1 MLRIHIIFEHGED
14 LKPFGVAYIRDI
26 LPLTH
31 PTNSESFQVTQ
42 GIGYSS
48 SADVCIVERSWKPNI
63 TLPEAEQLVHHI
75 RKGGARLV
83 YSIDDNLLDLETVPL
98 QARSVVRYFCRAADG
113 ILVSTEYLKERLH
126 QFNSH
131 IYVLPNTLDERLFTE
146 NSNRLP
152 IGRNADARKIIGFMG
167 TFTHDADLMMVLQPL
182 RKILR
187 KQTDSIQFELVG
199 GFSTQTVVRSFQGL
213 PLQVMKPDPID
224 MSYPNFIPWMKKNL
238 SWDVGIAP
246 LENTFFNRCKSD
258 IKFLDY
264 SALGIPGIYSRVPS
278 YEGTVHHL
286 DTGYLVENTPS
297 AWTEAL
303 DDLLRND
310 DLRNRLA
317 LNAQEYVFSKRT
329 LLHGAIRWREAI
341 FSIIGSR

>member
-1 MLRIHIIFEHGED
+1 MLRIHIIFEHGID

-31 PTNSESFQVTQ
+31 PANAEAFQVTH
-42 GIGYSS
+42 GTGYSS
-48 SADVCIVERSWKPNI
+48 SADVFIIERTWKPNI
-63 TLPEAEQLVHHI
+63 TLPEAEKLVHQI
-75 RKGGARLV
+75 RKDGARLV

-98 QARSVVRYFCRAADG
+98 PARSVVRYFCHAADG
-113 ILVSTEYLKERLH
+113 ILVSTESLKDRLH

-146 NSNRLP
+146 NGKQLP
-152 IGRNADARKIIGFMG
+152 AGRKTGARKTIGFMG
-167 TFTHDADLMMVLQPL
+167 TFTHDADLMMVLQAL

-187 KQTDSIQFELVG
+187 RHIDSVLFQLVG
-199 GFSTQTVVRSFQGL
+199 GFSSQTVVRSFQGL
-213 PLQVMKPDPID
+213 PLRVIEPNPLD
-224 MSYPNFIPWMKKNL
+224 MAYPNFIPWMMKNL

-246 LENTFFNRCKSD
+246 LENTIFNRCKSD

-264 SALGIPGIYSRVPS
+264 SALGISGIYSRVPT
-278 YEGTVHHL
+278 YEGTVRHL
-286 DTGYLVENTPS
+286 ETGYLVENTAS

-303 DDLLRND
+303 DELLSNN
-310 DLRNRLA
+310 DLRTQLA

-329 LLHGAIRWREAI
+329 LLHGAIHWREAI
-341 FSIIGSR
+341 FSIIDNK